1 MTDTNDPVPSDEL
14 VAILKPLAHHIGGT
28 LSREA
33 FIDYLVREVLISH
46 TRTVNAAWVFS
57 ALVSGQ
63 MAQAAGMPPDAPMT
77 VEVEVANGSCGEPD
91 CPIDH
96 AKACLTVASCIPAAN
111 RHDYEGLHAM
121 LDDHSPEEQCWVC
134 LVLMDIATANARQVL
149 GLTGPGMN

>member
-96 AKACLTVASCIPAAN
+96 AKACLTVASCI
-111 RHDYEGLHAM
+111 